1 MSQEI
6 KNIAL
11 PINKIEYSKSNKNL
25 IKCTIYVMHTGENLN
40 YSSFSEE
47 SVLKAKESL
56 KNVPILANIKHD
68 EDRNPTDFGG
78 HDMDLHI
85 IERANGDCEFK
96 TVYIEKPV
104 GVIPETNNYRI
115 EILENGEKWVVVEG
129 YIWKEYSDSHELLV
143 KSDKKISMEISVN
156 GGFFDDNF
164 MYHIEDYEYLGVTI
178 LGDDCP
184 PAMGDRATI
193 SLFNKSEDFK
203 VEYTKLLE
211 EVKNFEEGGIE
222 VEENKELET
231 MEVEETPVVEEQVEE
246 TATEQ
251 VVEEIEPIVETEE
264 EFAKKK
270 KCEDETDED
279 EVEDPKKEEDDS
291 EEDDDFTKKKKC
303 EKEDYETKY
312 NEVVNEL
319 NELKAKYV
327 DLEATYTALN
337 DEVVGLREFKS
348 NIETKEYQAEVDAM
362 LEKYSE
368 LEDVQGYSE
377 IIKDKYSMEIDKLE
391 TAIKVFAF
399 DNGVVLGKKSKKNF
413 TKKDTTIVFEK
424 DTVETTIKESAWD
437 DILGKYVSK

>member
-1 MSQEI
+1 MSKEI

-47 SVLKAKESL
+47 AVSKAKESL

-115 EILENGEKWVVVEG
+115 ETLDNGEKWVVVEG
-129 YIWKEYSDSHELLV
+129 FIWKEYSDSHELLT
-143 KSDKKISMEISVN
+143 KQDKKVSMEISVDN
-156 GGFFDDNF
+156 GYFDDNF

-184 PAMGDRATI
+184 PAMGSNATI

-203 VEYTKLLE
+203 VEYTRLLE

-231 MEVEETPVVEEQVEE
+231 VETVEMEETPVVEEQVEE
-246 TATEQ
+246 VVVET
-251 VVEEIEPIVETEE
+251 VVEEIEPVVETEE
-264 EFAKKK
+264 EFAKK
-270 KCEDETDED
+270 DEEESDED
-279 EVEDPKKEEDDS
+279 EVEDTKEE
-291 EEDDDFTKKKKC
+291 EDF
-303 EKEDYETKY
+303 EAKY
-312 NEVVNEL
+312 NEVVDEL

-337 DEVVGLREFKS
+337 EEVVGLREFKS

-368 LEDVQGYSE
+368 LTEVQGYDE
-377 IIKDKYSMEIDKLE
+377 VIKDKYSMEIDKLE
-391 TAIKVFAF
+391 MTIKVFAF
-399 DNGVVLGKKSKKNF
+399 DNGVVLGKKAKKNF

>member
-1 MSQEI
+1 MSKEI

-115 EILENGEKWVVVEG
+115 ETLENGEKWVVVEG

-178 LGDDCP
+178 LGEENP

-222 VEENKELET
+222 VEETKELET
-231 MEVEETPVVEEQVEE
+231 VEAMEVEETLVVEEQVEE
-246 TATEQ
+246 TVTEA

-270 KCEDETDED
+270 KCEEESDED
-279 EVEDPKKEEDDS
+279 EVENPKKEEDKS
-291 EEDDDFTKKKKC
+291 EEEDGFAKKKKC
-303 EKEDYETKY
+303 EQEDFEAKY
-312 NEVVNEL
+312 NETITEL
-319 NELKAKYV
+319 NELKVKYI
-327 DLEATYTALN
+327 DLESSYTSLN
-337 DEVVGLREFKS
+337 EEIIELREFKK
-348 NIETKEYQAEVDAM
+348 NIETKEYQTKVDKM

-368 LEDVQGYSE
+368 LETIDGYSE
-377 IIKDKYSMEIDKLE
+377 IIKDKYTTQIDELE
-391 TAIKVFAF
+391 AKVKIFAF
-399 DNGVVLGKKSKKNF
+399 DNGVVLGKKNF
-413 TKKDTTIVFEK
+413 CKKDTTIVFEK
-424 DTVETTIKESAWD
+424 EEGIENLGVWSLIK
-437 DILGKYVSK
+437 

>member
-1 MSQEI
+1 MMSKEI

-11 PINKIEYSKSNKNL
+11 PINKIEYSTSNKNL

-115 EILENGEKWVVVEG
+115 ETLENGEKWVVVEG

-184 PAMGDRATI
+184 PAMGENATI

-222 VEENKELET
+222 VEETKELET
-231 MEVEETPVVEEQVEE
+231 VEAMKVEETLVVEEQVEE
-246 TATEQ
+246 TVTEA

-270 KCEDETDED
+270 KCEE
-279 EVEDPKKEEDDS
+279 
-291 EEDDDFTKKKKC
+291 
-303 EKEDYETKY
+303 EDYETKY

-424 DTVETTIKESAWD
+424 DFIETFDPYNGLLDKFIQK
-437 DILGKYVSK
+437 

>member
-1 MSQEI
+1 MSKEI

-115 EILENGEKWVVVEG
+115 ETLENGEKWVVVEG
-129 YIWKEYSDSHELLV
+129 YIWKEYSDSHELLTRT
-143 KSDKKISMEISVN
+143 DKKVSMEISV
-156 GGFFDDNF
+156 GGGYFDDNF

-184 PAMGDRATI
+184 PAMGENATI

-222 VEENKELET
+222 VEDNKELET
-231 MEVEETPVVEEQVEE
+231 VEVEETPVAEEQVEE
-246 TATEQ
+246 TVTDS
-251 VVEEIEPIVETEE
+251 VVEEVEPTVEED
-264 EFAKKK
+264 FAKKK

-279 EVEDPKKEEDDS
+279 EVENPKKEEDGS
-291 EEDDDFTKKKKC
+291 EEDDDFAKKKKC
-303 EKEDYETKY
+303 EQEDFEAKY

-337 DEVVGLREFKS
+337 DEVVELREFKS

-399 DNGVVLGKKSKKNF
+399 DNGVVLGKKTKKNF

-424 DTVETTIKESAWD
+424 EITETFDPYNGLLDKFIQK
-437 DILGKYVSK
+437 